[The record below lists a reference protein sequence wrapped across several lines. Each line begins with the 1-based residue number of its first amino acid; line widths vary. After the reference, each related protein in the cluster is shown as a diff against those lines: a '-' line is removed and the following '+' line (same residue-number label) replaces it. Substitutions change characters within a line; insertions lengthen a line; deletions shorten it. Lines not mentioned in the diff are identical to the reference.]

1 MYNGQMNTQQGKI
14 NIVRLVTGNFKVNTY
29 LVSCAATG
37 EGAVIDPGGEPE
49 RIVAEIRAHG
59 LQIKYILNTHGHP
72 DHRLANLALQKTL
85 RVPTCLHEADDDL
98 YARPEMQAVTLK
110 ELGLSVQGRADVR
123 LKDNDRLNLGQ
134 STIQVLHTPG
144 HSPGS
149 ACFLVEGNLFT
160 GDTLFVGDVGRS
172 DLTGGSFPT
181 LLQSIK
187 ERIIVLPPETVV
199 HPGHDYGEKPT
210 STLAWELRE
219 NPYIVEFILEGEA

>member
-1 MYNGQMNTQQGKI
+1 MNTQQGKI
-14 NIVRLVTGNFKVNTY
+14 KIVRLVTGNFKVNTY

-37 EGAVIDPGGEPE
+37 DGLVIDPGGEPE
-49 RIVAEIRAHG
+49 RIMAEIRTHD
-59 LQIKYILNTHGHP
+59 LKIKYILNTHGHP

-85 RVPTCLHEADDDL
+85 QVPVGMHEADDDL
-98 YARPEMQAVTLK
+98 YARPEMQAVTRK
-110 ELGLSVQGRADVR
+110 ELGLSVQGRADLR
-123 LKDNDRLNLGQ
+123 LKDNDQLSIGRLTLR
-134 STIQVLHTPG
+134 VLHTPG

-149 ACFLVEGNLFT
+149 VCFLVAGNLFT

-181 LLQSIK
+181 LLRSIE

-199 HPGHDYGEKPT
+199 HPGHDYGETPT

-219 NPYIVEFILEGEA
+219 NPYIVEFILGG